1 MKNAA
6 IKTSDYL
13 FMQFRTLTPTLE
25 QVCDVYY
32 PHLSKAK
39 ILEKARNEEFPFCCF
54 KLDTSQKAPYFVD
67 IIDLAFVLEEKYK
80 SQFEDYK
87 KLIQSVLK
95 PDQHK

>member
-1 MKNAA
+1 MKNAT

-13 FMQFRTLTPTLE
+13 SMQFRTATPTLD
-25 QVCDVYY
+25 QVCDIYY

-39 ILEKARNEEFPFCCF
+39 RLEKVRNGEFPFFCF

-80 SQFEDYK
+80 
-87 KLIQSVLK
+87 
-95 PDQHK
+95 DQRDDFDNLN

>member
-1 MKNAA
+1 MKNAT

-13 FMQFRTLTPTLE
+13 FMHFRTATPTLD
-25 QVCDVYY
+25 QVCDIYY

-39 ILEKARNEEFPFCCF
+39 RLEKVRNGEFPFFCF

-80 SQFEDYK
+80 
-87 KLIQSVLK
+87 
-95 PDQHK
+95 DQRDDFDNLN